1 MVAQAFLMLLQLSQS
16 TIVSFVW
23 LLPSLSG
30 LDKSLPVLAEKLPS
44 LAEKLAVL
52 AIKLARLAS
61 FSKKAWKNP
70 NVFLHNHK
78 KRADLH
84 KRRTGIAQ
92 IGSRVS
98 ENLENILALFRIASH
113 HPTVGIASHEVA
125 NDNAYVENKNFTEM
139 FAPEG

>member
-30 LDKSLPVLAEKLPS
+30 LDKSLPGIAEKLAS
-44 LAEKLAVL
+44 LAGKLAVL
-52 AIKLARLAS
+52 AKKLARLAS

-113 HPTVGIASHEVA
+113 HPAISIATHKVA
-125 NDNAYVENKNFTEM
+125 YDNAYVENENFAEM
-139 FAPEG
+139 CAPE